1 MMALNPTTQKG
12 EARMKYASEDLMNEH
27 EGILFGLKI
36 LEKMAEQLAGNKY
49 VEVDDYKAAPN
60 AQYL

>member
-1 MMALNPTTQKG
+1 
-12 EARMKYASEDLMNEH
+12 MKYASEDLMNEH